1 MTSLLQT
8 WLLAVLTYDLTLI
21 GIFVLLVAAEVVL
34 SRPGTAPISLQS
46 RLKAFVFWMAWTP
59 FSIAI
64 LLAATAL
71 WSRLGVQPLFPDLAP
86 AGLPKV
92 LRIVAAVLAAAMIG
106 DFFYYWCHRAQ
117 HRFFW
122 RFHAVHHSV
131 REMSGMT
138 AFHHVSE
145 AAFKFVLYTI
155 PLSFFIRD
163 PFELPIVGGLLG
175 LQGHYLHSPVRLN
188 LGPLGRVFQDNRFHR
203 IHHSIHPEHFD
214 KNFGV
219 FTTLWD
225 WMFGTAYFPRAD
237 EWPDTG
243 VSDYPEPQSLG
254 DFFLAPLRHRTT
266 GPGVAT
272 GAAPAPLAKT

>member
-1 MTSLLQT
+1 MTQTAQT

-21 GIFVLLVAAEVVL
+21 AIFVLLAGAETL
-34 SRPGTAPISLQS
+34 LPRAGAAPISIRS

-64 LLAATAL
+64 LMAAASL
-71 WSRLGVQPLFPDLAP
+71 WSRLGVQPLLRDLAP
-86 AGLPKV
+86 AHLP
-92 LRIVAAVLAAAMIG
+92 RIVSVLIAILAAALIG

-145 AAFKFVLYTI
+145 AGFKFVLYTI

-163 PFELPIVGGLLG
+163 PFELPIIGGLLG

-188 LGPLGRVFQDNRFHR
+188 FGPLGRIFQDNRFHR
-203 IHHSIHPEHFD
+203 IHHSVHPEHFD

-225 WMFGTAYFPRAD
+225 WMFGTAYFPAKG
-237 EWPDTG
+237 EWPQTG
-243 VSDYPEPQSLG
+243 VSDFPEPESLA
-254 DFFLAPLRHRTT
+254 DFFLAPFRGRSSAA
-266 GPGVAT
+266 GAT
-272 GAAPAPLAKT
+272 PETAPAIAKT